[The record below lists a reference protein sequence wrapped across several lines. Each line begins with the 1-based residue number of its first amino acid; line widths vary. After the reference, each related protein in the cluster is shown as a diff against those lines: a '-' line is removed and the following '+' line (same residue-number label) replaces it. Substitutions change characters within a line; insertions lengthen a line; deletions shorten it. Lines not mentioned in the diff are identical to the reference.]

1 MKAISVTIQNQPPVM
16 VSAGT
21 LLRDVLPSVNKDGL
35 PFVGAIVNNMVQSLC
50 MPLMADVTVKPL
62 TAMDEHGWHI
72 YRASFCFLMAKAAHE
87 LFPSLECRARNSV
100 GSGLYC
106 TVAWPDMSENTVAE
120 NVSRLKAAM
129 QEMVKQDL
137 AITYEFVTYE
147 AAVNRFREAQQTDKL
162 NLLAHRNP
170 PAISLTCCGDYRD
183 ISQTALVPRTGLLK
197 CFDLVPRAEGFVM
210 NVPSSANPNELPP
223 LPPSEYLFEVYR
235 EHVEWGKIV
244 GVTTVGQLN
253 QTILEKH
260 AADFVQTIEAL
271 HSKKLAS
278 IADRITTPVSLA
290 ETQRRGEA
298 EESHQNSCASA
309 SLRLCEK
316 KSQVRLV
323 LIAGPSSAGKTT
335 TAKRLITQLRVNGCK
350 PILISTDNYFV
361 GDERNPRDKD
371 GNLDYEH
378 IEAMDLPR
386 LNSDLLRLLNGEAVR
401 MRSFSFK
408 NKQGYDQ
415 DYETQLPPNG
425 IVVMEGIHCLNPQMS
440 SDVAREMKFLI
451 FVNTLT
457 QLGIDSSNRISTA
470 DTRIIRRMVRD
481 HQFRNRSAIDTLRL
495 WKSVARGERRWIY
508 PYQHLADAVFNSA
521 LDYELA
527 VLKPIATLLLN
538 QIKPWDEEYIEARRL
553 SGILHNFSSLSV
565 DVVPGDSILR
575 ESIGNS
581 QLEY

>member
-1 MKAISVTIQNQPPVM
+1 MNAISVTVHGQPPVM

-21 LLRDVLPSVNKDGL
+21 LLRDVLPTVSKDGL
-35 PFVGAIVNNMVQSLC
+35 PVIGAIVNNMVQSLC
-50 MPLMADVTVKPL
+50 IPLMADVTVKPL
-62 TAMDEHGWHI
+62 TATDEHGWNI

-87 LFPSLECRARNSV
+87 LFPSLECRVRNSV
-100 GSGLYC
+100 GPGLYC
-106 TVAWPDMSENTVAE
+106 TVAWPDLSERALADNVA
-120 NVSRLKAAM
+120 RLKAAI
-129 QEMVKQDL
+129 QDIVRQDL
-137 AITYEFVTYE
+137 AITYELVTYE
-147 AAVNRFREAQQTDKL
+147 AAVNRFRDAQQTDKL

-197 CFDLVPRAEGFVM
+197 CFDLVPHAGGFVL
-210 NVPSSANPNELPP
+210 NVPSSANPGELHP
-223 LPPSEYLFEVYR
+223 LPPGEHLFEVYR
-235 EHVEWGKIV
+235 EHIEWGKIV
-244 GVTTVGQLN
+244 GVTTIGQLN
-253 QTILEKH
+253 QTILEKR

-278 IADRITTPVSLA
+278 IADRITRRTPQ
-290 ETQRRGEA
+290 T
-298 EESHQNSCASA
+298 
-309 SLRLCEK
+309 
-316 KSQVRLV
+316 RLV

-335 TAKRLITQLRVNGCK
+335 TAKRLITQLRVNGYR
-350 PILISTDNYFV
+350 PILISTDSYFV
-361 GDERNPRDKD
+361 GDELNPRDKD

-386 LNSDLLRLLNGEAVR
+386 LNSDLLRLMAGEAVR
-401 MRSFSFK
+401 MRSFDFK
-408 NKQGYDQ
+408 RKQGYDQ
-415 DYETQLPPNG
+415 DRETRLPPNG
-425 IVVMEGIHCLNPQMS
+425 IIVMEGIHSLNPQMS
-440 SDVAREMKFLI
+440 ADVPRETKFLI
-451 FVNTLT
+451 YVNTLT

-495 WKSVARGERRWIY
+495 WKSVARGEHRWIY
-508 PYQHLADAVFNSA
+508 PFQHLADAVFNSA

-538 QIKPWDEEYIEARRL
+538 QIKPWHDEYTEARRL
-553 SGILHNFSSLSV
+553 SGILHNFSSLSA
-565 DVVPGDSILR
+565 DIVPGDSILR